1 MLVGVCYKSTR
12 QPEDHA
18 DTLGGMATSIAPIP
32 GKIFRPPLPPDHLP
46 RPALVALLQQAA
58 QRRLILVCAPAGFGK
73 TTLAIEYSEQ
83 LSAPWRSIWLSLDP
97 QDGEQ
102 GQLLRSLIQGLRT
115 LYPTLGG
122 KELELLGQQQSHQPL
137 GSEQL
142 VTSLLQDLRRVH
154 NADTPVL
161 LVLDDYHL
169 ICGPQTDRLC
179 ALLLEQLPQG
189 FQLLITGRRRPDW
202 HLARL
207 RLGNQLLEIGE
218 KHLRLSRE
226 AAAAFLDSAGLAGAE
241 PQWLRHILQRN
252 EGWIAGLRL
261 LAMTAQQADHARGG
275 RHHLR
280 DATDTQPE
288 QLIGEYLL
296 EEVILHQPPAV
307 QQFLQQIA
315 WFDRFTIELCD
326 HVRQA
331 QDSQQIIH
339 YLTQHQVFL
348 VPLDREGKWYRFH
361 HLFSD
366 VLRER
371 GASEHPRERLQMHLR
386 ACDWFRQQ
394 GRIADAVEQ
403 ALAAE
408 RPDEA
413 ASLVQHLSLD
423 RLLAE
428 QHVGTL
434 LRWKAELPGVL
445 QGSSARLVM
454 VHAWTLALACQL
466 EEAQAMLQ
474 RLQHFLPQPD
484 AYQQRCLLG
493 QALALKAFLARSAG
507 HLEEAMLC
515 AHQALACLDDREAGS
530 RVMAMLTLA
539 DSELCAQHIDAARHW
554 ARSALE
560 LAQRVADPLLEAQAV
575 LMRARLMQA
584 RGQVARAL
592 QAVAGQRRLLAGMVH
607 PQGLPVRA
615 RLTVYHGYLLGL
627 LGDNDEA
634 MELLRQ
640 GIEEARDCRDVHVLP
655 GYCLLAGMQAQMR
668 GGDGLAFETLTE
680 AERLMHQWDIPPV
693 YYLGWGTALKSDLWI
708 TSGRHDL
715 AEHWLPR
722 LRQTYCLENPAAPP
736 MFFHA
741 LPVLIERVYA
751 RLLWSRG
758 EQVAAESVLRALLS
772 QLQHGGQHLQALAV
786 MALLVRMLYRL
797 QRPMEAE
804 KILLAALALAVEDNI
819 SGPFLPLLHQAPPG
833 LVDSLARAP
842 ASRLRD
848 RLLGTLPTIDRPD
861 GQTIAATL
869 QDSLSTREL
878 DVLRCIAQGYSNQQI
893 SEALFISLHTVKS
906 HARRINNKLGVERRT
921 QAVAQAK
928 VLGLLE

>member
-1 MLVGVCYKSTR
+1 MV
-12 QPEDHA
+12 
-18 DTLGGMATSIAPIP
+18 TSLAPIP

-46 RPALVALLQQAA
+46 RPALVALLQQSAL
-58 QRRLILVCAPAGFGK
+58 RRLILVCAPAGFGK
-73 TTLAIEYSEQ
+73 STLAIEYSEQ
-83 LSAPWRSIWLSLDP
+83 LAAHWRSVWLSLDSH
-97 QDGEQ
+97 DGDP

-115 LYPTLGG
+115 LYPALGA
-122 KELELLGQQQSHQPL
+122 KELLLLEQRHSHQPL
-137 GSEQL
+137 GIEQL
-142 VTSLLQDLRRVH
+142 TLSLLEDLRAQH
-154 NADTPVL
+154 DGNSPAL

-169 ICGPQTDRLC
+169 IRGPQTDRLC
-179 ALLLEQLPQG
+179 ALLLEQLPPG
-189 FQLLITGRRRPDW
+189 FQLLITGRQRPDW

-207 RLGNQLLEIGE
+207 RLGNQVLEIGE

-226 AAAAFLDSAGLAGAE
+226 AAAIFLQSAGVTQAE

-261 LAMTAQQADHARGG
+261 LAMTAAQAQGTSLAHP
-275 RHHLR
+275 R
-280 DATDTQPE
+280 DGADAPPE

-296 EEVILHQPPAV
+296 EEVIVHQPPEV
-307 QQFLQQIA
+307 QAFLYQIA
-315 WFDRFTIELCD
+315 WFDRFTVELCD
-326 HVRQA
+326 HVRGA
-331 QDSQQIIH
+331 QDSQQIIQH
-339 YLTQHQVFL
+339 LTRHQLFL

-371 GASEHPRERLQMHLR
+371 GASADPHERLQRHLR
-386 ACDWFRQQ
+386 ACDWFRLQ

-413 ASLVQHLSLD
+413 ARLVQHLPLD

-445 QGSSARLVM
+445 QGSSARLVL

-466 EEAQAMLQ
+466 EDAQVMLQ
-474 RLQHFLPQPD
+474 RLAHFLPQPS
-484 AYQQRCLLG
+484 AYQQRCLIG
-493 QALALKAFLARSAG
+493 QALALKGFLARSAG
-507 HLEEAMLC
+507 RLEEALLC
-515 AHQALACLDDREAGS
+515 CHQALACLDDREAGS

-539 DSELCAQHIDAARHW
+539 DCELCGRDIEGARQW

-575 LMRARLMQA
+575 MMRARLLQA
-584 RGQVARAL
+584 RGQIARAL
-592 QAVAGQRRLLAGMVH
+592 KAVVGQRRLLAGMVY

-615 RLTVYHGYLLGL
+615 RLTIYHGYLLGQ
-627 LGDNDEA
+627 LGEQDEA
-634 MELLRQ
+634 TELLLQ

-655 GYCLLAGMQAQMR
+655 GYCLLAGIQAQVR
-668 GGDGLAFETLTE
+668 GGDSVAFETLTE

-693 YYLGWGTALKSDLWI
+693 YYLGWGTALKSDLWL
-708 TSGRHDL
+708 TSGRQDL

-722 LRQTYCLENPAAPP
+722 LRQTYCLDNPAAPP
-736 MFFHA
+736 VYFHA
-741 LPVLIERVYA
+741 LPTLIERVYA

-772 QLQHGGQHLQALAV
+772 QLQHAGQHLQALAV
-786 MALLVRMLYRL
+786 MALLVRMLYRM
-797 QRPMEAE
+797 QRPLEAE
-804 KILLAALALAVEDNI
+804 KILLAALALAVEDEI
-819 SGPFLPLLHQAPPG
+819 CGPFQPLLHQPPPG
-833 LVDSLARAP
+833 LVESLARAP

-848 RLLGTLPTIDRPD
+848 RLLAMLPTIDRPD
-861 GQTIAATL
+861 GQTVAATL
-869 QDSLSTREL
+869 QDPLSAREL
-878 DVLRCIAQGYSNQQI
+878 DVLRCIARGYSNQQI

-928 VLGLLE
+928 VLGLLS

>member
-1 MLVGVCYKSTR
+1 
-12 QPEDHA
+12 
-18 DTLGGMATSIAPIP
+18 MAISLAPAPAP
-32 GKIFRPPLPPDHLP
+32 GKIYRPPLPPDHLP
-46 RPALVALLQQAA
+46 RPALVALLQQSGR
-58 QRRLILVCAPAGFGK
+58 RRLILVCAPAGFGK
-73 TTLAIEYSEQ
+73 STLAIEYSEQ
-83 LSAPWRSIWLSLDP
+83 LPAPWRSVWLSLES

-102 GQLLRSLIQGLRT
+102 GQLLRSLIHGLRT
-115 LYPTLGG
+115 LYP
-122 KELELLGQQQSHQPL
+122 LLGAKQLQLLDQQQSHQPL
-137 GSEQL
+137 GTEQL
-142 VTSLLQDLRRVH
+142 VASLLVDLRHVH
-154 NADTPVL
+154 DGETPVL

-169 ICGPQTDRLC
+169 ILGPQSDRLC

-226 AAAAFLDSAGLAGAE
+226 AAAVFLDGAGLADAE

-261 LAMTAQQADHARGG
+261 LTMTAQQADKTRASLHYP
-275 RHHLR
+275 R
-280 DATDTQPE
+280 DSADTQPE
-288 QLIGEYLL
+288 KLIGEYLL
-296 EEVILHQPPAV
+296 EEVILHQPSAV
-307 QQFLQQIA
+307 QQFLHQIA
-315 WFDRFTIELCD
+315 WFDRFTVELCD
-326 HVRQA
+326 QVREA
-331 QDSQQIIH
+331 QDSQQIIQ
-339 YLTQHQVFL
+339 YLARHQVFL
-348 VPLDREGKWYRFH
+348 VPLDRESKWYRFH

-371 GASEHPRERLQMHLR
+371 GAAEHPRERLQMHLR

-394 GRIADAVEQ
+394 GRITDAVEQ

-428 QHVGTL
+428 QHVATL
-434 LRWKAELPGVL
+434 LRWKAELPKVL

-466 EEAQAMLQ
+466 AEAQTMLQ
-474 RLQHFLPQPD
+474 RLQYFLPQPD
-484 AYQQRCLLG
+484 AYQQRCLIG
-493 QALALKAFLARSAG
+493 QALALKGFLARSAG
-507 HLEEAMLC
+507 RIEEAMLC
-515 AHQALACLDDREAGS
+515 CHQALACLDDREAGS

-539 DSELCAQHIDAARHW
+539 DSELCGQRIDGARQW

-560 LAQRVADPLLEAQAV
+560 LAQRVADPLLEAQAQ

-592 QAVAGQRRLLAGMVH
+592 QAVAGQRRQLAGMVH
-607 PQGLPVRA
+607 PQGLSVRA
-615 RLTVYHGYLLGL
+615 RLTIYHGYLLGQ
-627 LGDNDEA
+627 LGETEDA
-634 MELLRQ
+634 IELLRE

-655 GYCLLAGMQAQMR
+655 GYCLLAGMQAQIR
-668 GGDGLAFETLTE
+668 GGDGVAFETLTE

-708 TSGRHDL
+708 TTGRHDL

-722 LRQTYCLENPAAPP
+722 LRQTYCLDNPAPP
-736 MFFHA
+736 PVFFHA
-741 LPVLIERVYA
+741 LPTLIERVYA

-772 QLQHGGQHLQALAV
+772 QLQRSGQHLQALAV
-786 MALLVRMLYRL
+786 MTLLMRMLYRL
-797 QRPMEAE
+797 QRPLEAE
-804 KILLAALALAVEDNI
+804 KMLFAALALAAQDGI
-819 SGPFLPLLHQAPPG
+819 SGPFQSLLHQPPPG
-833 LVDSLARAP
+833 LVGSLGRAP

-848 RLLGTLPTIDRPD
+848 RLLGMLPTIDRPD
-861 GQTIAATL
+861 GKTVAATL
-869 QDSLSTREL
+869 QDPLSIREL
-878 DVLRCIAQGYSNQQI
+878 DVLRLIAQGYSNQQI

-906 HARRINNKLGVERRT
+906 HARRINNKLGVARRT

>member
-1 MLVGVCYKSTR
+1 MT
-12 QPEDHA
+12 HA
-18 DTLGGMATSIAPIP
+18 DTLIGMATFITPFP
-32 GKIFRPPLPPDHLP
+32 GSYFRPPLPPDHVL

-73 TTLAIEYSEQ
+73 STLAIEYCEQ
-83 LSAPWRSIWLSLDP
+83 LAAPWQSIWLALESH
-97 QDGEQ
+97 DGEQ
-102 GQLLRSLIQGLRT
+102 GQLLRRLIHGLQR
-115 LYPTLGG
+115 LYPQLGHH
-122 KELELLGQQQSHQPL
+122 ELSLLDQQQSHQAL
-137 GSEQL
+137 GIEQL
-142 VTSLLQDLRRVH
+142 VMSLLGDLRARH
-154 NADTPVL
+154 APSSPVL

-169 ICGPQTDRLC
+169 IRGPQSDRLC
-179 ALLLEQLPQG
+179 ALLLEHLPSG

-202 HLARL
+202 HLAKL
-207 RLGNQLLEIGE
+207 RLGNQLLELNE
-218 KHLRLSRE
+218 NHLRLSRE
-226 AAAAFLDSAGLAGAE
+226 AATDFLQQAGLGRAD

-252 EGWIAGLRL
+252 EGWVAGLRL
-261 LAMTAQQADHARGG
+261 LAMTADQVAEGGSYGNEHQRVDAQAR
-275 RHHLR
+275 
-280 DATDTQPE
+280 PE
-288 QLIGEYLL
+288 QLVAEYLL
-296 EEVILHQPPAV
+296 EEVILRQPPAV
-307 QQFLQQIA
+307 QSFIHQIA
-315 WFDRFTIELCD
+315 WFDRFTVDLCD
-326 HVRQA
+326 HLRDED
-331 QDSQQIIH
+331 DSHDIIH
-339 YLTQHQVFL
+339 YLLQHQVFL
-348 VPLDREGKWYRFH
+348 VPLDRDGRWYRFH

-366 VLRER
+366 VIRER
-371 GASEHPRERLQMHLR
+371 SSGQDTRGRLQRHLR
-386 ACDWFRQQ
+386 ACHWFARQ
-394 GRIADAVEQ
+394 GRVADAVEQ

-423 RLLAE
+423 RVLAE

-474 RLQHFLPQPD
+474 RLHRFLPQPD

-493 QALALKAFLARSAG
+493 QALALKGFLARASG
-507 HLEEAMLC
+507 RLEEAVLC
-515 AHQALACLDDREAGS
+515 CHQALACLDDREAGS

-539 DSELCAQHIDAARHW
+539 DAELCSQRIEPARQW

-560 LAQRVADPLLEAQAV
+560 LAQRMADPLLEAQAM

-592 QAVAGQRRLLAGMVH
+592 KLVAGQRRLLGGMIY
-607 PQGLPVRA
+607 PNGLPIRA
-615 RLTVYHGYLLGL
+615 RLTIYQGYLLGQ
-627 LGDNDEA
+627 LGDVPEA
-634 MELLRQ
+634 GELIRQ

-655 GYCLLAGMQAQMR
+655 GYCLLAGMQAQML
-668 GGDGLAFETLTE
+668 GGDSEAFETLTE

-693 YYLGWGTALKSDLWI
+693 YYLAWGTALKSDLWL
-708 TSGRHDL
+708 TSGRKDL

-722 LRQTYCLENPAAPP
+722 LRQTYCLDNPAAPP
-736 MFFHA
+736 IFFHA
-741 LPVLIERVYA
+741 LPTLIERVYA

-772 QLQHGGQHLQALAV
+772 QVQHAGQHLQALSV
-786 MALLVRMLYRL
+786 MVLLVRLLYRL
-797 QRPMEAE
+797 QRPVEAE
-804 KILLAALALAVEDNI
+804 KLLLAALALAVDDGI
-819 SGPFLPLLHQAPPG
+819 GGPFLPLLQQAPPG
-833 LVDSLARAP
+833 LVDSLSRAP

-848 RLLGTLPTIDRPD
+848 RLLGMLPTIDRPD
-861 GQTIAATL
+861 GQTVAVTL
-869 QDSLSTREL
+869 QDPLSGREL

-906 HARRINNKLGVERRT
+906 HARRINHKLGVERRT

-928 VLGLLE
+928 VLGLLH

>member
-1 MLVGVCYKSTR
+1 MV
-12 QPEDHA
+12 
-18 DTLGGMATSIAPIP
+18 TSISPFP
-32 GKIFRPPLPPDHLP
+32 GKLFRPPLPPDHLP
-46 RPALVALLQQAA
+46 RPALVALLQQSS

-73 TTLAIEYSEQ
+73 STLAIEYSEQ
-83 LSAPWRSIWLSLDP
+83 LPAPWRSIWLSLDS
-97 QDGEQ
+97 QDGEH
-102 GQLLRSLIQGLRT
+102 GPLLRSLIQGLRT
-115 LYPTLGG
+115 LYPLLGA
-122 KELELLGQQQSHQPL
+122 KELQLLGQQQSHQPL
-137 GSEQL
+137 GIDQL
-142 VTSLLQDLRRVH
+142 VASLLADLHQVH
-154 NADTPVL
+154 AGETPVL

-169 ICGPQTDRLC
+169 IRGPQSDRLC

-189 FQLLITGRRRPDW
+189 FQLLITGRCRPDW

-226 AAAAFLDSAGLAGAE
+226 AAAAFLASAGVAQAE
-241 PQWLRHILQRN
+241 PQWLRHIVQRN

-261 LAMTAQQADHARGG
+261 LALTAQQQDGSRARLDHPRDGADP
-275 RHHLR
+275 
-280 DATDTQPE
+280 QPE

-296 EEVILHQPPAV
+296 EEVILQQPPAV

-315 WFDRFTIELCD
+315 WFDRFTVELCD
-326 HVRQA
+326 HVRGA
-331 QDSQQIIH
+331 QDSQQIIA
-339 YLTQHQVFL
+339 YLAQHQVFL

-371 GASEHPRERLQMHLR
+371 GAGAPPCERLHRHLR

-394 GRIADAVEQ
+394 GRITDAVEQ

-413 ASLVQHLSLD
+413 ARLVQHLSLD

-428 QHVGTL
+428 QHVSTL

-466 EEAQAMLQ
+466 EEAQLMLQ
-474 RLQHFLPQPD
+474 RLQYFLPQPD
-484 AYQQRCLLG
+484 AYQQRCLIG
-493 QALALKAFLARSAG
+493 QALALKGFLARSTG
-507 HLEEAMLC
+507 RLEEAMLC
-515 AHQALACLDDREAGS
+515 CHQALACLDDREAGS
-530 RVMAMLTLA
+530 RLMAMLTLA
-539 DSELCAQHIDAARHW
+539 DSELCSQRMDAARQW

-607 PQGLPVRA
+607 PQGLAVRA
-615 RLTVYHGYLLGL
+615 RLTIYHGYLLGQ
-627 LGDNDEA
+627 LGDNDDA

-655 GYCLLAGMQAQMR
+655 GYCLLAGMQALQR
-668 GGDGLAFETLTE
+668 GGDGRAFDTLTE

-708 TSGRHDL
+708 SSGRQDL

-722 LRQTYCLENPAAPP
+722 LRQTYCLENSAAPP
-736 MFFHA
+736 VFFHA
-741 LPVLIERVYA
+741 LPALIERIYA

-772 QLQHGGQHLQALAV
+772 QLQHAGQHLQALAV
-786 MALLVRMLYRL
+786 MTLLVRMLYRL
-797 QRPMEAE
+797 QRPLEAE
-804 KILLAALALAVEDNI
+804 KILLAALALAVEDGI
-819 SGPFLPLLHQAPPG
+819 SGPFQPLLHQAPPG
-833 LVDSLARAP
+833 LVASLARAP

-848 RLLGTLPTIDRPD
+848 RLLGMLPTIDRPD
-861 GQTIAATL
+861 GQTVAATL
-869 QDSLSTREL
+869 QDPLSAREL

-906 HARRINNKLGVERRT
+906 HARRINNKLGVARRT

-928 VLGLLE
+928 VLGLLH